1 MKMRAKKYFR
11 DRKMNLCEVNMKYGG
26 SVVFMRHDYA
36 EIWGFR
42 FGVTLG
48 VGTLKI
54 MASSG
59 VFVLVVCAFNHSTS

>member
-1 MKMRAKKYFR
+1 
-11 DRKMNLCEVNMKYGG
+11 MKYGG

-42 FGVTLG
+42 FGLTLG

-59 VFVLVVCAFNHSTS
+59 VFVLVVSAFNHSTS